1 MGRPHAKIKR
11 QKKSSRRPRKERHQH
26 TRIEESALTGNFPLR
41 EIEHRR
47 RPFFAP
53 PLSIR
58 GAYYCARELSGLFGK
73 GKDEGVFWWH
83 GGGGGREERKI
94 NTAHN
99 SLCANSPAGGGEGK
113 RKRKEKSGK
122 LPRKKKLSRAFV
134 RRSTGG
140 AKKERGGGESIASG
154 CLGGERKAGEGGSN
168 HIFSALLFSRGSS
181 ARSSTI
187 FPFRRRPI
195 DSAEGQTYELTGSDA
210 PIDYGTFPFL
220 LLLSLF
226 LSIVRGAA
234 TPFV

>member
-122 LPRKKKLSRAFV
+122 LPRKKNCRELSSDV
-134 RRSTGG
+134 RRVGQ
-140 AKKERGGGESIASG
+140 KRKGGGG
-154 CLGGERKAGEGGSN
+154 N
-168 HIFSALLFSRGSS
+168 LLPPG
-181 ARSSTI
+181 
-187 FPFRRRPI
+187 
-195 DSAEGQTYELTGSDA
+195 
-210 PIDYGTFPFL
+210 
-220 LLLSLF
+220 
-226 LSIVRGAA
+226 V
-234 TPFV
+234 